1 MAAVRALAGWEAPR
15 VTEALQAL
23 LTAQQTDFPGF
34 QSRSTGRGTRPR
46 RRCFGGAESAC
57 PGPRNSTPGSR
68 SRTHYHWRA
77 TGEPACRPGS
87 VRPLSRA
94 GGHPSGTAVAGRLV
108 RSTREHRAGRP
119 RTLAQAPRPEERG
132 ALLTLL
138 QVGFTKPPG
147 SLQALVVSSPTVSPL
162 PATKPKTWPRAVCF
176 LWHYPAGHP
185 GSALPTTLPCG
196 ARTFLTGSWNP

>member
-1 MAAVRALAGWEAPR
+1 MTQRCCPLKIVLTGSSHSQCQSCLCHAHGRDFGSIWLRPCPENFLGVRRGKRVFTALIRRPETQAAG
-15 VTEALQAL
+15 
-23 LTAQQTDFPGF
+23 
-34 QSRSTGRGTRPR
+34 
-46 RRCFGGAESAC
+46 ES
-57 PGPRNSTPGSR
+57 
-68 SRTHYHWRA
+68 
-77 TGEPACRPGS
+77 ACRPGS
-87 VRPLSRA
+87 VHPLARA
-94 GGHPSGTAVAGRLV
+94 GGHPSGTAVAGSLV

-119 RTLAQAPRPEERG
+119 RTLAQAPHPEERG

-147 SLQALVVSSPTVSPL
+147 SLRALVVSYTTVSPL
-162 PATKPKTWPRAVCF
+162 PMTKPKTWPRAVCF